1 MAIGAAMRAPV
12 RSGLENSYRMI
23 SDELMR
29 VGEAQRLGGSED
41 LGKAVSES
49 IKPALEMMS
58 QAKRHVSRNRAAY
71 IAGGLGALG
80 GVATGAAAAGIAA
93 RNRQKEQD

>member
-1 MAIGAAMRAPV
+1 MAKQTTKKAAAAPT
-12 RSGLENSYRMI
+12 RTIADNTAAKAPTTLTEKANRTFRQGKLATKKGLR
-23 SDELMR
+23 
-29 VGEAQRLGGSED
+29 
-41 LGKAVSES
+41 
-49 IKPALEMMS
+49 

-80 GVATGAAAAGIAA
+80 GAATGAAAAGIAA